1 MGLTTD
7 KLVYYEIET
16 EVSLRESQRLR
27 QMDSDFSLSDQKGRE
42 LSFLPQ
48 MSTHTQSVMGC

>member
-7 KLVYYEIET
+7 KLACYEIET
-16 EVSLRESQRLR
+16 EVSLRESERLR

-42 LSFLPQ
+42 LNFLPQ

>member
-27 QMDSDFSLSDQKGRE
+27 QTDSDLSLSDQKGRE
-42 LSFLPQ
+42 LNFLPQ

>member
-1 MGLTTD
+1 MTD

-27 QMDSDFSLSDQKGRE
+27 QTDSDFSLSDQKGRE
-42 LSFLPQ
+42 LSFLPH